1 MKGLWLSKGDFIVV
15 LLVEGKRTAFYTV
28 DEGDLVD
35 FSTAWDKVCS
45 ENNLV
50 REETKLVMARTYL
63 SCVDGFGT
71 NVKENNE
78 TQRTSTD

>member
-15 LLVEGKRTAFYTV
+15 LVVEGKRKAFYAQ
-28 DEGDLVD
+28 DDGDLFD
-35 FSTAWDKVCS
+35 FSNAWDKVCS

-71 NVKENNE
+71 NVKESNGKKN
-78 TQRTSTD
+78 QVL

>member
-1 MKGLWLSKGDFIVV
+1 MQT
-15 LLVEGKRTAFYTV
+15 KRKAFYAV
-28 DEGDLVD
+28 DDNDLFD

-63 SCVDGFGT
+63 NCVSGFGT
-71 NVKENNE
+71 NVKENNGK
-78 TQRTSTD
+78 TRML

>member
-15 LLVEGKRTAFYTV
+15 LVVEGKRKAFYTV

-71 NVKENNE
+71 NVKESNGKKN
-78 TQRTSTD
+78 QVL

>member
-15 LLVEGKRTAFYTV
+15 LVVEGKRRAFYTV
-28 DEGDLVD
+28 DDGDLFD
-35 FSTAWDKVCS
+35 WSCAWDKVCS

-50 REETKLVMARTYL
+50 REQTKLVMARTYL
-63 SCVDGFGT
+63 STVFGFGT

-78 TQRTSTD
+78 EASKK

>member
-15 LLVEGKRTAFYTV
+15 LVVEGKRTAFYTV
-28 DEGDLVD
+28 DDGSLTD
-35 FSTAWDKVCS
+35 FSMAWDKVCS

-63 SCVDGFGT
+63 NCVDGFGT

>member
-1 MKGLWLSKGDFIVV
+1 MTSKGDFIVV
-15 LLVEGKRTAFYTV
+15 LVVEGKRKA
-28 DEGDLVD
+28 

-63 SCVDGFGT
+63 NCVSGFGT
-71 NVKENNE
+71 NVKESNGK
-78 TQRTSTD
+78 TRML